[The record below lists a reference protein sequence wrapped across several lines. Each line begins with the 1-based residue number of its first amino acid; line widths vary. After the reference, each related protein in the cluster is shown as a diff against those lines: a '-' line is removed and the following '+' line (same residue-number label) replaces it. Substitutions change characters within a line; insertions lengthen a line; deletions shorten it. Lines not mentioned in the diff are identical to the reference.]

1 MSQSRGRRLRLPRD
15 LGRVLALVLVIGAL
29 TSIGVY
35 QVWSQ
40 HRVIVMAYA
49 IDQERFEHTRL
60 LERSKRL
67 ELTLANY
74 KDPATVRALAR
85 ESLGMHAPTARD
97 EFHLP
102 TEPVHR
108 SAVFD
113 WTDPLRV
120 FTSSSPEATGRD
132 GGER

>member
-1 MSQSRGRRLRLPRD
+1 MSTFAGRRLRLPRD
-15 LGRVLALVLVIGAL
+15 LGRVLALLLVIGSL
-29 TSIGVY
+29 TGVGLY

-40 HRVIVMAYA
+40 HRVIIMAYA

-74 KDPATVRALAR
+74 KDPTTVRALAR
-85 ESLGMHAPTARD
+85 ETLGMRPPSARD
-97 EFHLP
+97 EFYLP
-102 TEPVHR
+102 DAPVQGTP
-108 SAVFD
+108 VFH

-120 FTSSSPEATGRD
+120 FSAVDPPPPGAAR
-132 GGER
+132 GER